1 MDFCHRNQSGL
12 SICFKVLIMSVAVI
26 DQDNDSM
33 LKGKFMDKQVV
44 RELTEI
50 VGRGNVSTE
59 VADKITHSYD
69 ATQAQHQPDVVV
81 YAGNAVEV
89 SEVVKLA
96 NRWKIPLLP
105 RGAGSGF
112 TGGTLPVRGGIV
124 LVLTRMDRILDIDT
138 ENLTAEVEPGVV
150 TAELQRQAEK
160 LGLFYP
166 PDPASK
172 EFSTLGGNVAECAG
186 GPRCV
191 KYGVTKDYVLG
202 LELVTPTGDVIR
214 TGGKT
219 LKNVVGY
226 DLTKLFV
233 GSEGT
238 LGIVTGIILKLLP
251 KPAAKKTMLVQFET
265 IDGAAQSVAA
275 IIGAKIIPTTLEFMD
290 AATIDCIRD
299 ASNIPLPA
307 SCRAV
312 LIIEVDGD
320 QHVLDG
326 QAERIL
332 QIIQPFG
339 ILDTRIAETDEE
351 SEEIWQVRRIVSPSL
366 RKVNPDKFNEDIV
379 VPRSK
384 VPDMIRALE
393 KIAEDYG
400 VPIVNFGHAGDG
412 NIHVNVM
419 VDLKESGMEEKIEK
433 VMDEVFSAAVKLRG
447 SISGEHGIGTSKA
460 KYLNMELDSSTIA
473 YMKLIKKTLDPNNIL
488 NPGKIFLEN
497 TSAAPKVGIS

>member
-1 MDFCHRNQSGL
+1 MHDQLVTELMD
-12 SICFKVLIMSVAVI
+12 
-26 DQDNDSM
+26 
-33 LKGKFMDKQVV
+33 
-44 RELTEI
+44 I
-50 VGRGNVSTE
+50 VGKDNVLTAMS
-59 VADKITHSYD
+59 DRITHSYD
-69 ATQAQHQPDVVV
+69 ATQEKHLPDVVV
-81 YAGNAVEV
+81 YAASTEEV
-89 SEVVKLA
+89 SRVVKLA
-96 NRWKIPLLP
+96 NRLKIPILP

-124 LVLTRMDRILDIDT
+124 LVLTKMDRIIDIDT
-138 ENLTAEVEPGVV
+138 ENLTAEVEAGVV
-150 TAELQRQAEK
+150 TAELQRQVEK

-202 LELVTPTGDVIR
+202 LEVVTPSGDIIR
-214 TGGKT
+214 TGGRT

-238 LGIVTGIILKLLP
+238 LGIATKIILKLLP
-251 KPAAKKTMLVQFET
+251 KPEAKKTMLVQFET
-265 IDGAAQSVAA
+265 IDGAAQSVSA

-290 AATIDCIRD
+290 AATINCIRD
-299 ASNIPLPA
+299 VSTIALPEN
-307 SCRAV
+307 CQAV

-320 QHVLDG
+320 ARLLDK
-326 QAERIL
+326 QVKRIL
-332 QIIQPFG
+332 DVIKPFG
-339 ILDTRIAETDEE
+339 ILHSKIAETDEE

-393 KIAEDYG
+393 KIAADYG
-400 VPIVNFGHAGDG
+400 VAIVNFGHAGDG

-419 VDLKESGMEEKIEK
+419 VDLKEHGMAAKVEK
-433 VMDEVFSAAVKLRG
+433 VMDEIFAAAVKLRG
-447 SISGEHGIGTSKA
+447 AISGEHGIGTSKA
-460 KYLNMELDSSTIA
+460 KYMNMELDITTIS
-473 YMKLIKKTLDPNNIL
+473 YMQRIKEALDPNNIL

-497 TSAAPKVGIS
+497 YK

>member
-1 MDFCHRNQSGL
+1 MNIDVVER
-12 SICFKVLIMSVAVI
+12 LI
-26 DQDNDSM
+26 
-33 LKGKFMDKQVV
+33 
-44 RELTEI
+44 EI
-50 VGRGNVSTE
+50 VGKEHVST
-59 VADKITHSYD
+59 AATDMITHSYD
-69 ATQAQHQPDVVV
+69 ATQEKHLPDVVV
-81 YAGNAVEV
+81 YARTTEEV
-89 SEVVKLA
+89 SRVVKLA
-96 NRWKIPLLP
+96 NELEIPVLP

-112 TGGTLPVRGGIV
+112 TGGSLPVKGGIV
-124 LVLTRMDRILDIDT
+124 LVLTRMDTIIDIDT
-138 ENLTAEVEPGVV
+138 DNLTAEVEPGVV
-150 TAELQRQAEK
+150 TAELQRKVEK

-191 KYGVTKDYVLG
+191 KYGVTKDYILG
-202 LELVTPTGDVIR
+202 LEVVTPTGDIIR

-238 LGIVTGIILKLLP
+238 LGIVTEIILKLLP
-251 KPAAKKTMLVQFET
+251 KPAGKKTMLVQFET
-265 IDGAAQSVAA
+265 IDGAAQSVSA

-290 AATIDCIRD
+290 AATINCIRGKSD
-299 ASNIPLPA
+299 IALLDD
-307 SCRAV
+307 CRAI

-320 QHVLDG
+320 LELLDT
-326 QAERIL
+326 QTERIL
-332 QIIQPFG
+332 NIVKPHG
-339 ILDTRIAETDEE
+339 ILDTRIAATDAE

-366 RKVNPDKFNEDIV
+366 RQVNPDKFNEDIV

-393 KIAEDYG
+393 QISSEYG

-419 VDLKESGMEEKIEK
+419 VDLKEQGMEEKIEE
-433 VMDEVFSAAVKLRG
+433 VMDRVFSAAVELRG

-460 KYLNMELDSSTIA
+460 RYMNMELDIATIE
-473 YMKLIKKTLDPNNIL
+473 YMQRIKVALDPQNIL

-497 TSAAPKVGIS
+497 YPQPVNK

>member
-1 MDFCHRNQSGL
+1 MN
-12 SICFKVLIMSVAVI
+12 
-26 DQDNDSM
+26 NDVVEQ
-33 LKGKFMDKQVV
+33 LAELVGKK
-44 RELTEI
+44 
-50 VGRGNVSTE
+50 NVSTE
-59 VADKITHSYD
+59 TTDKITHSYD
-69 ATQAQHQPDVVV
+69 ATQEQYLPDVVV
-81 YAGNAVEV
+81 YARSTQEV

-96 NRWKIPLLP
+96 NRLRIPIIP

-112 TGGTLPVRGGIV
+112 TGGTLPTHGGIV
-124 LVLTRMDRILDIDT
+124 LVLTQMDKVLDIDT

-150 TAELQRQAEK
+150 TAELQRLVEQK
-160 LGLFYP
+160 GLFYP

-191 KYGVTKDYVLG
+191 KYGVTKDYILG
-202 LELVTPTGDVIR
+202 LEVVTPTGDIIR

-238 LGIVTGIILKLLP
+238 LGIVTRITLKLIP
-251 KPAAKKTMLVQFET
+251 KPAAKKTMLVQFAT
-265 IDGAAQSVAA
+265 IDDAAQSVSA
-275 IIGAKIIPTTLEFMD
+275 IIGAKIIPTTLEFLD
-290 AATIDCIRD
+290 AATIGCIRGKSD
-299 ASNIPLPA
+299 IPLPENCQA
-307 SCRAV
+307 I

-320 QHVLDG
+320 QQVLDA
-326 QAERIL
+326 QAEQIL
-332 QIIQPFG
+332 TVIKPFNV
-339 ILDTRIAETDEE
+339 LDTRIASTDEE
-351 SEEIWQVRRIVSPSL
+351 SEEIWKVRRIVSPSL
-366 RKVNPDKFNEDIV
+366 RQVNPDKFNEDIV

-393 KIAEDYG
+393 SISRQYN

-419 VDLKESGMEEKIEK
+419 VDLREEGMESTVAT
-433 VMDEVFSAAVKLRG
+433 VMEEIFKAAVHLKG

-460 KYLNMELDSSTIA
+460 KYMSMELNRETIE
-473 YMKLIKKTLDPNNIL
+473 YMQRIKTALDPLNIL
-488 NPGKIFLEN
+488 NPGKIFIEEPLSSV
-497 TSAAPKVGIS
+497 TD

>member
-1 MDFCHRNQSGL
+1 MEKD
-12 SICFKVLIMSVAVI
+12 VVDELIA
-26 DQDNDSM
+26 
-33 LKGKFMDKQVV
+33 
-44 RELTEI
+44 I
-50 VGRGNVSTE
+50 VGNDNVSTE
-59 VADKITHSYD
+59 TTDKITHSYD
-69 ATQAQHQPDVVV
+69 ATQEEHLPDVVV
-81 YAGNAVEV
+81 FSRSAEQV
-89 SEVVKLA
+89 SKVVKLA
-96 NRWKIPLLP
+96 VSRKIPVLP

-112 TGGTLPVRGGIV
+112 TGGTLPIHGGIV
-124 LVLTRMDRILDIDT
+124 LVLSGMDTILEIDT

-150 TAELQRQAEK
+150 TAELQRQVEK
-160 LGLFYP
+160 KGLFYP

-202 LELVTPTGDVIR
+202 LEVVTPTGDIIR

-238 LGIVTGIILKLLP
+238 LGIITSITLKLIP

-265 IDGAAQSVAA
+265 IDGAAESVSA
-275 IIGAKIIPTTLEFMD
+275 IIGAKIIPTTLEFLD

-299 ASNIPLPA
+299 KSVIAILEKCQA
-307 SCRAV
+307 I

-320 QHVLDG
+320 PGHLNE
-326 QAERIL
+326 QAEQIL
-332 QIIQPFG
+332 SIIQPYAV
-339 ILDTRIAETDEE
+339 LDTRVANTEE
-351 SEEIWQVRRIVSPSL
+351 DSEEIWKVRRIVSPSL

-393 KIAEDYG
+393 SISKKYQ

-419 VDLKESGMEEKIEK
+419 VDMSTEGMTETIGVVMEE
-433 VMDEVFSAAVKLRG
+433 VFAAAVSLRG

-460 KYLNMELDSSTIA
+460 KYMSMELNPETIR
-473 YMKLIKKTLDPNNIL
+473 YMQRIKRALDPHNIL
-488 NPGKIFLEN
+488 NPGKIFTDDRPVSVE
-497 TSAAPKVGIS
+497 G